1 MLLAMQRCEGAAT
14 APAAAP
20 LVAVRVPDPAW
31 QDSLLLLL
39 STAGLACVP
48 FEDAAQLHRHPF
60 ATASHP
66 VVLTGSERRRPIQA
80 AAPVASLRAA
90 GVHAPIL
97 LLAPGPLEAP
107 LACRLLAFERVEALE
122 SLSDTTAVIA
132 LLGVLA
138 RGPSTFLDAPL
149 SPLARRAL
157 GMMLGGR
164 SRRTIASRLSL
175 RLAELDA
182 VVAEAAAAFGAPGMV
197 ALLRASRRAGVMPD

>member
-1 MLLAMQRCEGAAT
+1 MLLAMHSREGGAA

-39 STAGLACVP
+39 STAGLACFP
-48 FEDAAQLHRHPF
+48 FDDAEDLRGHAF

-66 VVLTGSERRRPIQA
+66 VVLTGSVRRRPIQA
-80 AAPVASLRAA
+80 AAPVAALRAE
-90 GVHAPIL
+90 GVQAPIL

-122 SLSDTTAVIA
+122 SPPGAVAMIT
-132 LLGVLA
+132 LLGTLA
-138 RGPSTFLDAPL
+138 GGQGSLVEAPL

-164 SRRTIASRLSL
+164 SRRTIASRLAL

-182 VVAEAAAAFGAPGMV
+182 VLAEAAAAWSAPGMV
-197 ALLRASRRAGVMPD
+197 ALLRAARRAGVMPD